1 MTILVNQ
8 IKHVLRRLRRSPMF
22 TAIALVTL
30 ATGIGANTA
39 VFSVIE
45 GVLLKP
51 LPYSKPDE
59 LAGVWLTA
67 PGIGIKDVNASPS
80 AYFIFREE
88 SRVFQDIG
96 LYSKDSDSVTGLAE
110 PEQVPTLNVT
120 DGILPLLGVQP
131 ILGRWFT
138 RKDDSPGSPE
148 TIMLSYGYWQRK
160 FAGDRTVI
168 GRRIDVNGRPREVIG
183 VLPSTF
189 RFLDAKPALLLP
201 FRFDRGKL
209 FLGNFSYEGIARLK
223 PGVTLAQ
230 ANADVARMLPIMYA
244 KFPAPPGFDLKLFL
258 DAHIAP
264 NIRPL
269 KQDVIGDIGSVLWVL
284 MGTIGIVLLIACANV
299 ANLLLVRAEGR
310 QQELAI
316 RTALGADRRR
326 IAADLLFESVS
337 LGMVGGALGLGVA
350 YGALRLLVAMGPASL
365 PRLDEI
371 SIDPSVLLFAVA
383 ISLIAGVLFGL
394 IPVFKYAGPQT
405 GTALRQGGRTLSQ
418 SRERHRARSTLV
430 VVQVA
435 LAMVLLIGSG
445 LMIRTFEAL
454 RHVQPGFTLAEGVQ
468 TLRLYI
474 PEAQVPDAERV
485 VRMQQEI
492 LRKLTEI
499 PGVSSAAFATSITM
513 DGNSGGDPIFPED
526 RPYADGKLPP
536 IRRFKFASPGFL
548 HTMGNPL
555 LAGRDF
561 TWTDLYN
568 KAPVAIVTENLAR
581 EYWREPSAALGK
593 RIRDGTDGAWREIIG
608 VAGNERDEGVNQKAP
623 TTVYW
628 PSLGKDLWG
637 KGVNAR
643 RTVAFAIRSGR
654 TGSDTFLKEIR
665 QAIWSVNPN
674 LPLFDVRTLD
684 EIYTKSMARTSFTL
698 VMLAVAGG
706 MALLLGVVGIYG
718 VISYSV
724 SQRTREIGIRMA
736 LGARQREL
744 TGMFVRHGLLLAGIG
759 LAFGFAG
766 AVALTRLMAS
776 LLFEISPVDPVTYGA
791 VAIGLAGPRRWR
803 VTCRRGA
810 RRRWNRWR
818 RCGRS
823 RQSELSE

>member
-1 MTILVNQ
+1 MAILGNQ
-8 IKHVLRRLRRSPMF
+8 IKHVLRRLGRSPMF
-22 TAIALVTL
+22 TAITLMTL

-39 VFSVIE
+39 IFSVIE

-51 LPYSKPDE
+51 LPYAKPDE
-59 LAGVWLTA
+59 LIGVWHTA
-67 PGIGIKDVNASPS
+67 PGIGIKELNASAS
-80 AYFIFREE
+80 LNIVYREE
-88 SRVFQDIG
+88 NRVFQDIG
-96 LYSKDSDSVTGLAE
+96 LWDGDSDSVTGLAE
-110 PEQVPTLNVT
+110 PEQVRTLNVT
-120 DGILPLLGVQP
+120 DAILPLLGMQP

-168 GRRIDVNGRPREVIG
+168 GRRVTVNGRPREVIG
-183 VLPSTF
+183 VMPSTF
-189 RFLDAKPALLLP
+189 RFLNQKPELFLP
-201 FRFDRGKL
+201 FQFDRGKL
-209 FLGNFSYEGIARLK
+209 FIGNFSFQSIARLK

-230 ANADVARMLPIMYA
+230 ASADLARLLPMVDA
-244 KFPAPPGFDLKLFL
+244 KFPPPPGYSIKMFD

-264 NIRPL
+264 NLRPL
-269 KQDVIGDIGSVLWVL
+269 KQDVIGNIGSVLWVL

-337 LGMVGGALGLGVA
+337 LGLVGGALGLGVA

-365 PRLDEI
+365 PRLSEI
-371 SIDPSVLLFAVA
+371 SIDLRVLLFALAV
-383 ISLIAGVLFGL
+383 SVVAGVLFGL

-405 GTALRQGGRTLSQ
+405 GIALRQGGRTLSQ

-445 LMIRTFEAL
+445 LMIRTFQAL
-454 RHVQPGFTLAEGVQ
+454 RQVQPGFTRPQEVQ
-468 TLRLYI
+468 TLHLFI
-474 PEAQVPDAERV
+474 PAAQVSDAEQV

-492 LRKLTEI
+492 LRKMAAI
-499 PGVSSAAFATSITM
+499 PGVQSAAFSTSVTM
-513 DGNSGGDPIFPED
+513 DGNGSFDLIFIQD
-526 RPYADGKLPP
+526 KPYAQGKLPP
-536 IRRFKFASPGFL
+536 VRRFKFASPGFL
-548 HTMGNPL
+548 HTVGNPL
-555 LAGRDF
+555 IAGRDF
-561 TWTDLYN
+561 TWNDLYD

-593 RIRDGTDGAWREIIG
+593 RIRSDLKSPWREIIG
-608 VAGNERDEGVNQKAP
+608 VAGNERDDGVNQKAP

-628 PSLGKDLWG
+628 PAFSKDLEG
-637 KGVNAR
+637 IGVNVH

-654 TGSDTFLKEIR
+654 TGSDSFLNEIR
-665 QAIWSVNPN
+665 QAVWSANPN

-684 EIYTKSMARTSFTL
+684 EIYSKSMAQTSFTL
-698 VMLAVAGG
+698 LMLAVAGG

-744 TGMFVRHGLLLAGIG
+744 TGMFVRHGLALAAIG
-759 LAFGFAG
+759 VACGLAG
-766 AVALTRLMAS
+766 AVALTRLMSS
-776 LLFEISPVDPVTYGA
+776 LLFEINPVDPVTYGA
-791 VAIGLAGPRRWR
+791 VALGLAAAAALASYVPSRRAAAVEPLEALR
-803 VTCRRGA
+803 A
-810 RRRWNRWR
+810 
-818 RCGRS
+818 
-823 RQSELSE
+823 E

>member
-1 MTILVNQ
+1 MAIPGNQ
-8 IKHVLRRLRRSPMF
+8 IKHIMRRLRRSPMF
-22 TAIALVTL
+22 TAITLVTL
-30 ATGIGANTA
+30 AIGIGANTA

-51 LPYSKPDE
+51 LPYAAPDE
-59 LAGVWLTA
+59 LVGVWLTA
-67 PGIGIKDVNASPS
+67 PGIGIKDVNMSPS
-80 AYFIFREE
+80 SYFIFREE

-96 LYSKDSDSVTGLAE
+96 LYSRDSDSVTGLAE

-120 DGILPLLGVQP
+120 DGVLPLLGVQP

-160 FAGDRTVI
+160 FASDRSVI

-189 RFLDAKPALLLP
+189 RFLDTKPALLLP

-244 KFPAPPGFDLKLFL
+244 KFAAPRGLDLKLFL

-264 NIRPL
+264 NLRPL
-269 KQDVIGDIGSVLWVL
+269 KQDVTGDIGNVLWVL

-310 QQELAI
+310 HQELAI

-350 YGALRLLVAMGPASL
+350 YGALSLLVAMGPASL

-371 SIDPSVLLFAVA
+371 SIDPWVLLFALAVSA
-383 ISLIAGVLFGL
+383 IAGVLFGL
-394 IPVFKYAGPQT
+394 IPVFKYAGPGT
-405 GTALRQGGRTLSQ
+405 GVALRQGGRTLSQ

-454 RHVQPGFTLAEGVQ
+454 RRVQPGFTRPQEIQ
-468 TLRLYI
+468 TLHLFI
-474 PEAQVPDAERV
+474 PAAQVKEAEQV

-492 LRKLTEI
+492 LRKIAEI
-499 PGVSSAAFATSITM
+499 PGVQSSAFATSITM

-526 RPYADGKLPP
+526 RPYAEGKLPP

-548 HTMGNPL
+548 RTVGNPL

-561 TWTDLYN
+561 TWTDLYE

-593 RIRDGTDGAWREIIG
+593 RIRNGTSGPWREIIG
-608 VAGNERDEGVNQKAP
+608 VAGDERDEGVNQKAP

-628 PSLGKDLWG
+628 PALGKDLWG
-637 KGVNAR
+637 DGVNAQR
-643 RTVAFAIRSGR
+643 SVAFAIRSGR
-654 TGSDTFLKEIR
+654 TGSETFLKEIQ

-684 EIYTKSMARTSFTL
+684 EIYTKSIARTSFTL
-698 VMLAVAGG
+698 VMLAIAGG

-736 LGARQREL
+736 LGAREREL
-744 TGMFVRHGLLLAGIG
+744 TGMFVRHGLLLAMIG
-759 LAFGFAG
+759 LACGFAG
-766 AVALTRLMAS
+766 AVAATRLMSS
-776 LLFEISPVDPVTYGA
+776 LLFEIKPVDPLTYGA
-791 VAIGLAGPRRWR
+791 VAIGLAAAAALASYLPSRRAASVEPVEALR
-803 VTCRRGA
+803 A
-810 RRRWNRWR
+810 
-818 RCGRS
+818 
-823 RQSELSE
+823 E

>member
-1 MTILVNQ
+1 
-8 IKHVLRRLRRSPMF
+8 
-22 TAIALVTL
+22 
-30 ATGIGANTA
+30 
-39 VFSVIE
+39 
-45 GVLLKP
+45 
-51 LPYSKPDE
+51 
-59 LAGVWLTA
+59 
-67 PGIGIKDVNASPS
+67 
-80 AYFIFREE
+80 
-88 SRVFQDIG
+88 
-96 LYSKDSDSVTGLAE
+96 
-110 PEQVPTLNVT
+110 
-120 DGILPLLGVQP
+120 VQP

-160 FAGDRTVI
+160 FAGDRSVI
-168 GRRIDVNGRPREVIG
+168 GRRIEVNGRPREVIG

-189 RFLDAKPALLLP
+189 RFLNLKPALLLP
-201 FRFDRGKL
+201 FQFDRGKL
-209 FLGNFSYEGIARLK
+209 FIGNFSYQGIARLK

-230 ANADVARMLPIMYA
+230 ANADVARMLPIVNA
-244 KFPAPPGFDLKLFL
+244 KFPPPPGYNLKMFE

-264 NIRPL
+264 NLRFL

-310 QQELAI
+310 HQELAI

-337 LGMVGGALGLGVA
+337 LGVVGGMLGLGVA

-371 SIDPSVLLFAVA
+371 SIDPWVLLFAVA

-394 IPVFKYAGPQT
+394 IPVFKYAGPQM

-430 VVQVA
+430 VLQVA

-445 LMIRTFEAL
+445 LMIRTFQAL
-454 RHVQPGFTLAEGVQ
+454 RQVQPGFTRPQEVQ
-468 TLRLYI
+468 TLHLDI
-474 PEAQVPDAERV
+474 TASQVRDAEQV
-485 VRMQQEI
+485 TRMQQEI
-492 LRKLTEI
+492 LRKIAAI
-499 PGVSSAAFATSITM
+499 PGVSSAAFSTSITM
-513 DGNSGGDPIFPED
+513 DGSNGFDPIFAQD
-526 RPYADGKLPP
+526 RQYAEGTLPP
-536 IRRFKFASPGFL
+536 LRRFKFASPGFL
-548 HTMGNPL
+548 HTVGNPL
-555 LAGRDF
+555 IAGRDF
-561 TWTDLYN
+561 TWTDLYD
-568 KAPVAIVTENLAR
+568 KTPVAIVTENLAR

-593 RIRDGTDGAWREIIG
+593 RIRVGLKGPWREIVG
-608 VAGNERDEGVNQKAP
+608 VAGNERDDGVNQKSP

-628 PSLGKDLWG
+628 PALRRDLWG
-637 KGVNAR
+637 DGLNSP
-643 RTVAFAIRSGR
+643 RTVAFAVRSGR
-654 TGSDTFLKEIR
+654 TGSQTFLKEIR

-744 TGMFVRHGLLLAGIG
+744 TGMFVRHGLFLSMIG
-759 LAFGFAG
+759 LAFGLVG
-766 AVALTRLMAS
+766 AVAVTRLMSS
-776 LLFEISPVDPVTYGA
+776 LLFEIKPVDPVTYGA
-791 VAIGLAGPRRWR
+791 VALGLAGAAAMASYLPSRRAAAVEPVEALR
-803 VTCRRGA
+803 A
-810 RRRWNRWR
+810 
-818 RCGRS
+818 
-823 RQSELSE
+823 E